1 MKNNNIITT
10 RRTELGLT
18 MKQLADAVGVSESTI
33 SRWESGEIVNIRKDK
48 LPALSTALRVP
59 IVKLVVCVKKH
70 ITIKVLAEA
79 S

>member
-33 SRWESGEIVNIRKDK
+33 SRWESGEIVNIRK
-48 LPALSTALRVP
+48 
-59 IVKLVVCVKKH
+59 VKVSFLVYQGFARFFVR
-70 ITIKVLAEA
+70 KV
-79 S
+79 